1 MDVNKIKIT
10 PIETSQ
16 DIVVPFDMRW
26 DLLNREDSYLQEES
40 NIIKNVIGQPSNY
53 ELVRFSRR
61 PISTNTQQVYQF
73 NFYSASTDTWYNTYF
88 TKLTAD
94 DVRFQSN
101 TYRNS
106 FFKLD
111 FYDST
116 LPQTQ
121 RIYLTAILGTYQ
133 SDIDFFATLGIEPP
147 VQPCIRYR
155 IFSFLPAEEELF
167 TFTDCCGEEQDW
179 SRDPGET
186 SLEFCVPFGSTGL
199 FQYIFEGDEDI
210 SSIEF
215 VFDGTN
221 YDVFNNLGVF
231 VIDNVCEC
239 DIEEEIPDNTYIIYK
254 PQFTLDHVGNTEG
267 YYLYW
272 YEDPTLLNINEFYM
286 RVKYF
291 DATTGTYTVFTTNPQ
306 SNYDPNRYTIPND
319 DFYVRVQLNYPGRVY
334 ELVDIVTNN
343 ILTTNIWYEYVNPPV
358 I

>member
-10 PIETSQ
+10 PIENSQ
-16 DIVVPFDMRW
+16 EIVVPFDMRW
-26 DLLNREDSYLQEES
+26 DLLNREGSYLQEEQE
-40 NIIKNVIGQPSNY
+40 IIKKVIGQPSNY
-53 ELVRFSRR
+53 ELIRFSRR
-61 PISTNTQQVYQF
+61 PIVSNTQQVYQF

-101 TYRNS
+101 AYRNS

-133 SDIDFFATLGIEPP
+133 SDIDFFATLGVPP
-147 VQPCIRYR
+147 PTLPCIRYR
-155 IFSFLPAEEELF
+155 IISFISAENLF
-167 TFTDCCGEEQDW
+167 TFTDCCGEEQSWND
-179 SRDPGET
+179 DDGE
-186 SLEFCVPFGSTGL
+186 SILDFCVPFGSTGVY
-199 FQYIFEGDEDI
+199 QYIFEEDEDI
-210 SSIEF
+210 TTINL
-215 VFDGTN
+215 VFDGTD
-221 YDVFNNLGVF
+221 YDIFQNLNIF
-231 VIDNVCEC
+231 VIENVCEC
-239 DIEEEIPDNTYIIYK
+239 EVQEEIPDNSYIIYR

-272 YEDPTLLNINEFYM
+272 YEDPTLLNINQFFM

-291 DATTGTYTVFTTNPQ
+291 DAATGTYTTFTVNPQ
-306 SNYDPNRYTIPND
+306 SSYANRYTVPND
-319 DFYVRVQLNYPGRVY
+319 DFYVRVDLDYSGKVY
-334 ELVDIVTNN
+334 ELIDIATNN